1 MLVNEILIEK
11 PNNKYDFVKDKKSD
25 GDFGLRGKDLVFDY
39 KGKEYKFKLVLDAA
53 KKFKSLYRV
62 GRGGK
67 KSSPIRQVIKT
78 LQAYLHKAKLDPGPI
93 DGYYGKKTATAVIQ
107 IQRQAGVTIDGD
119 VGPNTAKAIVT
130 MGKITVETNDIKM
143 RNMWFKKNTKFNNF
157 DDFFKEFKTELISL
171 RQGMK
176 IYLNDFKTT
185 QLSSEP
191 ELRVFVAN
199 DIEEAKR
206 YIQMVQNKRTITLTD
221 TGAWKDMVGLYNNI
235 PFHKKIVNQMYQK
248 RNELQ
253 QQSLDKFVDKQ
264 LTKPTSTDQGTKVT
278 KGTAI
283 GQEKGSI
290 PSVKKYMK
298 KRNLVAPS
306 AIQPKPNVVLDLPGP
321 PQTLK

>member
-11 PNNKYDFVKDKKSD
+11 PNKYDFVKDKKSD

-130 MGKITVETNDIKM
+130 MAKISVETDDIQM
-143 RNMWFKKNTKFNNF
+143 RNRWFKKNTKFSNF
-157 DDFFKEFKTELISL
+157 DDFFKEFKTELITL
-171 RQGMK
+171 RKGMR
-176 IYLNDFKTT
+176 IYLNDFPTT

-191 ELRVFVAN
+191 DSRRFIAN
-199 DIEEAKR
+199 DIEEAKS

-221 TGAWKDMVGLYNNI
+221 VGAWKDMVGLYNNI
-235 PFHKKIVNQMYQK
+235 LFYKKMVDQIYQK
-248 RNELQ
+248 RNKLQ

-264 LTKPTSTDQGTKVT
+264 LTKPTSTDTGTKVT

-283 GQEKGSI
+283 DQEKGSI

-306 AIQPKPNVVLDLPGP
+306 AIKPKPNVVLDLSGQ